1 MASIKAYVY
10 NTEIEVNNALS
21 LINSMLGIPKSI
33 DSVTQTYTNSE
44 FNNNKYII
52 RHDETIES
60 ILGLPSNFEY
70 VPPVIENPFI

>member
-21 LINSMLGIPKSI
+21 LINSTLGIPKSI

-44 FNNNKYII
+44 FNNSKYII

-60 ILGLPSNFEY
+60 ILGLPIDFDY
-70 VPPVIENPFI
+70 IIENPFI